1 MKKNTLKKLIRKT
14 KDSPLWKQL
23 VLAHEENI
31 AIIDTKEQVL
41 FGNPSP
47 IDTKT
52 YSIIVNHQILG
63 YVKGN
68 TEAQTIALFL
78 ADQGQKEDDKKQI
91 ANEVLSLYREINV
104 IYNFS
109 DKLAETI
116 QPVDIAD
123 LVLVEAANLINAPQ
137 GTVVL
142 IAEQTGQAEILAQI
156 GDIFLTTE
164 ILESP
169 NSFWQ
174 SIIQNQQSE
183 IQNYLPPSTGLQ
195 TMLHAPLKVKHRLMG
210 VIILGH
216 PETIEYTAAD
226 LKLLT
231 TLALQAS
238 SAIESASLYEKRIRE
253 TEERAKAMQEIHEV
267 TTRFVPFEFI
277 KSLGKTKLTDLRLG
291 DQVEREVTVLFLDI
305 RDFTSMAEQMT
316 PAQNFNFVNAF
327 NRRLGPLIREHHGF
341 INQYLGDGI
350 MAIFPNNAVDALSAA
365 VAIQKIL
372 MDYNIKRQFKNRRP
386 IKVGIGMHTGSLIM
400 GITGDEQRMDAATIS
415 DTVNTA
421 SRIENLSKHYGVS
434 VLLSEASLQQIGVA
448 KNRFQFR
455 YLGKVQVKGK
465 QQPINIYECFSG
477 ESTADCQQKIALR
490 SPFEE
495 GMVHYFEKSFL
506 QAAVAF
512 QNALNIY
519 PKDMPAQ
526 LFLKKANRYKKEG
539 VVSEWTGVEK
549 MEQK

>member
-14 KDSPLWKQL
+14 KDSPLWKEL
-23 VLAHEENI
+23 VLTHEEDV
-31 AIIDTKEQVL
+31 AIIDAKEQVL
-41 FGNPSP
+41 FGIPSP
-47 IDTKT
+47 ISTKT
-52 YSIIVNHQILG
+52 YSIIVNNQTLG

-68 TEAQTIALFL
+68 AAAQTIALYL
-78 ADQGQKEDDKKQI
+78 TDQAQKEADKKQI

-109 DKLAETI
+109 EKLAETI
-116 QPVDIAD
+116 QPTVIAQ
-123 LVLVEAANLINAPQ
+123 LVLAEAANLINATQ
-137 GTVVL
+137 GAVVL
-142 IAEQTGQAEILAQI
+142 IEEQTGRTEIVAQI
-156 GDIFLTTE
+156 GDGFLTTKA
-164 ILESP
+164 LQNP
-169 NSFWQ
+169 NNFWQ
-174 SIIQNQQSE
+174 GIIHHQQSE
-183 IQNYLPPSTGLQ
+183 IHHQLPQSTGLQ

-210 VIILGH
+210 AIILGH
-216 PETIEYTAAD
+216 PEAIEYTAAD

-238 SAIESASLYEKRIRE
+238 SAIESATLYEKRIRE

-372 MDYNIKRQFKNRRP
+372 IDYNIKRQAKNRRA

-434 VLLSEASLQQIGVA
+434 ILLSEASLQQIEEKEA
-448 KNRFQFR
+448 FQFR

-465 QQPINIYECFSG
+465 QQPIHIYECFSG
-477 ESTADCQQKIALR
+477 ESADNCQQKITLR
-490 SPFEE
+490 APFET
-495 GMVHYFEKSFL
+495 GMRYYFEQSFM

-512 QNALNIY
+512 QTALNIY
-519 PKDMPAQ
+519 PQDMPAQ
-526 LFLKKANRYKKEG
+526 LFLKKANRYVEEG
-539 VVSEWTGVEK
+539 VVSNWTGVEK
-549 MEQK
+549 MERK